1 MNAELR
7 YTGEEKMNQPNP
19 KPIARLRPEFRRREH
34 LLNWNLQLQA
44 ELEALVEDNKQLRAA
59 LSIYSEVARRSPA
72 SLSSDRQR
80 VA

>member
-1 MNAELR
+1 
-7 YTGEEKMNQPNP
+7 MNQPNST
-19 KPIARLRPEFRRREH
+19 PIARLRPVFRRRSQ

-59 LSIYSEVARRSPA
+59 LSIYSEVARRAPA
-72 SLSSDRQR
+72 SLSNDRQR

>member
-1 MNAELR
+1 
-7 YTGEEKMNQPNP
+7 MNQSNP
-19 KPIARLRPEFRRREH
+19 KPIARLRPVFRRRDH

-72 SLSSDRQR
+72 SLSTDRQR